1 MKKIEY
7 RTLNDQAFD
16 RIKQGLISGSFSPG
30 QTLVIRAL
38 AEEYGISATPVR
50 EALQRLVAER
60 LLVMLPNR
68 SIAVPD
74 PTIDNFEELV
84 RIRSALEGMS
94 VERAAGKITKKALDK
109 LQTTLDD
116 LDVSIEKHDTSAYL
130 ALNKRFHFLIYEA
143 ADSPI
148 LLNMILDLW
157 VQVGPF
163 FNRLFDDDIYVTKS
177 NFEHKRIY
185 QALKDGNAE
194 DAKAHI
200 VKDIESAAEALL
212 SQLTAQSIRA

>member
-1 MKKIEY
+1 
-7 RTLNDQAFD
+7 
-16 RIKQGLISGSFSPG
+16 
-30 QTLVIRAL
+30 VIRAL

-74 PTIDNFEELV
+74 PTIENFQELV
-84 RIRSALEGMS
+84 RIRSALEGM
-94 VERAAGKITKKALDK
+94 AAEQAARNITAKTLGKLRS
-109 LQTTLDD
+109 TLED
-116 LDVSIEKHDTSAYL
+116 LDSAIEKHDTAAYL
-130 ALNKRFHFLIYEA
+130 GLNKRFHFLIYEV

-148 LLNMILDLW
+148 LLNMIQDLW

-163 FNRLFDDDIYVTKS
+163 FNRLFDDDIYVAKS
-177 NFEHKRIY
+177 NVEHERVY
-185 QALKDGNAE
+185 QALKGGNAE
-194 DAKAHI
+194 EAKAHI

-212 SQLTAQSIRA
+212 SQLKV